1 MYWSE
6 KYQLG
11 PLLYYLRQNNVE
23 YATEANLYSVPID
36 VVCKRDNVTMAIE
49 LKTRDFARGI
59 KQAERNASVVDFSY
73 LSVYEENIT
82 EDLVN
87 RVDCRDIGLFSVGD
101 RVECLSPP
109 TKNNPSRHAKESVI
123 EYISANVR
131 E

>member
-11 PLLYYLRQNNVE
+11 PLLYHFRQNGIE

-36 VVCKRDNVTMAIE
+36 VICRKDDVTMAIE

-59 KQAERNASVVDFSY
+59 SQAERNASIVDFSY
-73 LSVYEENIT
+73 LSVYEENVT
-82 EDLVN
+82 EDLIARVN
-87 RVDCRDIGLFSVGD
+87 DRDIGLFSVSNQ
-101 RVECLSPP
+101 VECLSPP
-109 TKNNPSRHAKESVI
+109 TKNRPSPHAKERVI
-123 EYISANVR
+123 KYISANVR